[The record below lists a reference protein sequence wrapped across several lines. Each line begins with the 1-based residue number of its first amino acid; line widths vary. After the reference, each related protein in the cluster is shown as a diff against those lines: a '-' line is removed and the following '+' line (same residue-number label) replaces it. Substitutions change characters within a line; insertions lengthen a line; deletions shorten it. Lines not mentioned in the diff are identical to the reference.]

1 MDSLQDA
8 VPRGRGGC
16 CPAPCKLVPVGFR
29 AEAWRLLVLSG
40 PLFLFQL
47 LSFMIYVVSSVFC
60 GHLGTV
66 ELSSVTLSVA
76 FVNVCGVSVGLGFS
90 SACDTLM
97 SQSFGSPNKKHV
109 GVILQRGALILLLCC
124 LPCWALF
131 LNTQH
136 LLLLLRQDPAV
147 ARLTHEYVLIFMPAL
162 PGIVWPQVL
171 SGLVGNCINALANYV
186 LVLMLSLGV
195 RGSAYANTLSQFV
208 QTVFLLLY
216 IVLRKLHLETW
227 AGWSVQCLQDWGPF
241 FSLALP
247 SMLMICIEWWA
258 YEIGSFL
265 MGLLSIVDL
274 SAQAI
279 IYEVSTVTYMIP
291 MGLSISVC
299 VRVGTSLGAA
309 DTVQAQRSA
318 ASGVLCTVGTSLVIG
333 ALLSLLKNDLGSVF
347 THDEEVIALV
357 DKVMPVYIVCHL
369 FEAILCLRR
378 SPQRHRPAGL
388 RGRGERHRLLV
399 IGLPLGIV
407 LAFVVRMR
415 TMGLWLGLLACGVL
429 ATAALAAYTARM
441 DWARAAAEV
450 SVSPGPGHARLAS
463 QVKRLPAD
471 RPRAQVR
478 GPQGPAA
485 RCWTGAQTAG
495 KYAGL
500 RRQGT
505 EHPASGAPRARPEE
519 AAVSAVATG
528 TCPGV
533 SLTKFSS
540 PGCHADLFRTPDAAL
555 APPAPP
561 GGLSGKQLALRRGA
575 ALGAASATLTVGLVV
590 SLLASRR

>member
-1 MDSLQDA
+1 MDA
-8 VPRGRGGC
+8 GPRERGGR

-162 PGIVWPQVL
+162 PVIFLYNLLAKYLQNQGIVWPQVL

-186 LVLMLSLGV
+186 LVLVLSLGV

-357 DKVMPVYIVCHL
+357 DKVMPVYIVFHL
-369 FEAILCLRR
+369 FEAICCVY
-378 SPQRHRPAGL
+378 GGVL
-388 RGRGERHRLLV
+388 RGTGRQAFGAV
-399 IGLPLGIV
+399 VNAIAYYVVGLPLGIV

-415 TMGLWLGLLACGVL
+415 TMGLWLGMLACGVL
-429 ATAALAAYTARM
+429 AAAALAAYTARM
-441 DWARAAAEV
+441 DWARAAAE
-450 SVSPGPGHARLAS
+450 AE
-463 QVKRLPAD
+463 
-471 RPRAQVR
+471 
-478 GPQGPAA
+478 
-485 RCWTGAQTAG
+485 

-561 GGLSGKQLALRRGA
+561 GGLSGKQLAIRRGA

-590 SLLASRR
+590 SILASRR